1 MGKKRNP
8 IEDIRQSI
16 TPMKASGDMKEKSTI
31 PMERSAV
38 VVIPAYKPSE
48 GFLDFLSR
56 LKNQGGFNDI
66 VVVDDGSGE
75 EYERIFCAA
84 GMIPGVM
91 VLSHYVNLGKGRT
104 LKTAFNYCI
113 GQAREKI
120 SWGGV
125 ITADADGQHKIQDIV
140 NIGRALEKYPES
152 LVLGCRTFNSQ
163 NIPFRSRLGN
173 KVSKLVYRWLCGV
186 NVSDT
191 QTGLR
196 GLPCRF
202 LEECCQIEGERYE
215 YETNMLLKAK
225 EQGMDITEVPIETV
239 YENNNAASHFN
250 PLRDSMK
257 IYAVILKYS
266 LSSILSVVVDYS
278 IFSYLYF
285 HGQSLLTATYMARLG
300 SALVNFTI
308 NRNVVFKYQGN
319 IAAQFFKYVLLV
331 AVSGT
336 ISGIS
341 ISLVKQILEIPVIT
355 VKVVVELILYFMN
368 FYIQRIWVFAK
379 RKGK

>member
-1 MGKKRNP
+1 M
-8 IEDIRQSI
+8 
-16 TPMKASGDMKEKSTI
+16 
-31 PMERSAV
+31 
-38 VVIPAYKPSE
+38 
-48 GFLDFLSR
+48 
-56 LKNQGGFNDI
+56 
-66 VVVDDGSGE
+66 
-75 EYERIFCAA
+75 
-84 GMIPGVM
+84 
-91 VLSHYVNLGKGRT
+91 
-104 LKTAFNYCI
+104 
-113 GQAREKI
+113 
-120 SWGGV
+120 GGV

>member
-8 IEDIRQSI
+8 IEEIRQSI
-16 TPMKASGDMKEKSTI
+16 TPMKESGDMKEKSTI
-31 PMERSAV
+31 PIERSAV

-48 GFLDFLSR
+48 GFLDFLSL

-84 GMIPGVM
+84 RMIPGVM

-202 LEECCQIEGERYE
+202 LEECSQIEGERYE

>member
-1 MGKKRNP
+1 MEKKRNP
-8 IEDIRQSI
+8 IEEVGQSI
-16 TPMKASGDMKEKSTI
+16 THMKGSGDMKEKSAI
-31 PMERSAV
+31 PMEPSAV
-38 VVIPAYKPSE
+38 VVIPAYKPAE

-75 EYERIFCAA
+75 EYEHIFCAA
-84 GMIPGVM
+84 GMMPGVM

-104 LKTAFNYCI
+104 LKTAFNYCM
-113 GQAREKI
+113 GQMREKI
-120 SWGGV
+120 SWRGV

-140 NIGRALEKYPES
+140 NIGRALEKHPES

-215 YETNMLLKAK
+215 YETNMLLRAK
-225 EQGMDITEVPIETV
+225 EQEMEIMEVPIETV
-239 YENNNAASHFN
+239 YENNNAVSHFN

-308 NRNVVFKYQGN
+308 NRNVVFKYQDN